1 MYSEFQCEV
10 ECKRS
15 ASLVSTGSMLASGDD
30 DRTII
35 VWDTQMG
42 TSLHTLRSERP
53 YERMNIRDVKGMNEL

>member
-1 MYSEFQCEV
+1 
-10 ECKRS
+10 
-15 ASLVSTGSMLASGDD
+15 MLASGDD

-42 TSLHTLRSERP
+42 TGLHTLRSERP